1 MYDLIAHYYDLTHDS
16 LTEDVAYV
24 LALAREAG
32 GPVLELGCGSGRLLL
47 PLTRAGFSV
56 TGVDNS
62 AAMLERARTR
72 FAPEETAV
80 RQRLT
85 LLHGDMA
92 ALSLPGGPT
101 FGLAI
106 IPYNTLLHLDSDQT
120 AAALRGIGRVLRE
133 NGRLFIDLIN
143 PLAIANTPN
152 DQAVTL
158 EAVFTDPANGHTVLQ
173 LAANRLDEAEQTLH
187 ITWIYDA
194 SPPAGGPIQRTIAQ
208 AAYHY
213 LYPHQLEL
221 LLHEA
226 GFRLHNLSGGYGG
239 QPFDEESERFLLV
252 AQKKP

>member
-1 MYDLIAHYYDLTHDS
+1 MYDQIAHYYDLTHDQ
-16 LTEDVAYV
+16 LTDDVALI

-47 PLTRAGFSV
+47 PLARAGFSV

-62 AAMLERARTR
+62 SAMLARARAR
-72 FAPEETAV
+72 LAREETAV

-85 LLHGDMA
+85 LISGDMT
-92 ALSLPGGPT
+92 ALSLPDDPR
-101 FGLAI
+101 FALAI

-120 AAALRGIGRVLRE
+120 AAALRGIRRALGE

-143 PLAIANTPN
+143 PIAIANTPN
-152 DQAVTL
+152 DLTLTL
-158 EAVFTDPANGHTVLQ
+158 EASFTDPATGHTVLQ
-173 LAANRLDEAEQTLH
+173 LAANRLDDLEQTLH

-194 SPPAGGPIQRTIAQ
+194 SPPEGGPIHRTIAQ
-208 AAYHY
+208 ATYHY

-226 GFRLHNLSGGYGG
+226 GFRLHSLHGSYDGD
-239 QPFDEESERFLLV
+239 PFAEESERLLIV
-252 AQKKP
+252 AQRT